1 MRVLIALNGHALLR
15 RGIAIEPGARQRDID
30 ATAQA
35 LARIAVEH
43 EVVIAHGGGVE
54 VGSILELGL
63 RNAVPDREIVTVLS
77 QVVVGGDDVA
87 RGARSEPPLA
97 RPRAIVGLRSLR
109 TLIDAGAL
117 VICATGEIPV
127 AIDGDGTMCGVDA
140 EVDKDL
146 IAGLLARR
154 LDADLL
160 LMLTD
165 VDAAGHE
172 VEAACSFVEATGRR
186 AAIGATA
193 DAVEMVCG
201 AAGTQ
206 IAPVTAQA

>member
-1 MRVLIALNGHALLR
+1 M
-15 RGIAIEPGARQRDID
+15 
-30 ATAQA
+30 
-35 LARIAVEH
+35 
-43 EVVIAHGGGVE
+43 
-54 VGSILELGL
+54 
-63 RNAVPDREIVTVLS
+63 
-77 QVVVGGDDVA
+77 VGGEDAVC
-87 RGARSEPPLA
+87 GARSEPPLA

-117 VICATGEIPV
+117 VICATGEGMPV
-127 AIDGDGTMCGVDA
+127 AIDGDGTMRGVEA
-140 EVDKDL
+140 EIDNDL

-165 VDAAGHE
+165 IDAIHLGWGFDYECALGTASPAQLREHGFE
-172 VEAACSFVEATGRR
+172 PHSIGPKVEAACSFVEATGRR
-186 AAIGATA
+186 AAIGATT
-193 DAVEMVCG
+193 DVVEMVCG